1 LEEVDWGRIFF
12 ALGHYCSLGIEEI
25 KKLTLPQLQIYLEQ
39 VKEQIEYEIKL
50 HGMEVDKKY
59 VKAKKATVQD
69 IKNFFAWANRM

>member
-1 LEEVDWGRIFF
+1 
-12 ALGHYCSLGIEEI
+12 
-25 KKLTLPQLQIYLEQ
+25 LTLPQLQIYLEQ
-39 VKEQIEYEIKL
+39 VREQIEYEIKL